1 MLYFTL
7 NVIPNNTLYKFL
19 SKPDIND
26 NQFHTRWNTEIHM
39 FLCDIDIELTSD
51 LKLFL
56 SYFSSTVDKNISH
69 SLKSF
74 SNLPIKEV

>member
-7 NVIPNNTLYKFL
+7 SIIPNNSLYKFL
-19 SKPDIND
+19 SKPDIKD
-26 NQFHTRWNTEIHM
+26 DQFHIRNNGEVHM
-39 FLCDIDIELTSD
+39 FLCDADVELTNE
-51 LKLFL
+51 LKLYL
-56 SYFSSTVDKNISH
+56 TYFSSTVDKNISH